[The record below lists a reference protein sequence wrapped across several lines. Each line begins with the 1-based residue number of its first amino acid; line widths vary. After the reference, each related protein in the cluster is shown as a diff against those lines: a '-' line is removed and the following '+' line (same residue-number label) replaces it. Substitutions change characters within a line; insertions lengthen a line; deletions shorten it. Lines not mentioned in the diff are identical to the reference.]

1 MPSPDLSDQLKQFVS
16 RSINSVE
23 QLEVLLLLKRD
34 AQREWTADALSRE
47 ISTSRYAAEGR
58 LLDLRARGLATFR
71 EDGQLL
77 HFRYLAG
84 ADDAVVTELAAAY
97 VERRT
102 SIITMIFSKPN
113 DSIGSFADAFRLRR
127 PPEQK

>member
-1 MPSPDLSDQLKQFVS
+1 MSPPDLSDTLKQFIA
-16 RSINSVE
+16 RNIHSVE

-58 LLDLRARGLATFR
+58 LLDLRARGLAAYR
-71 EDGQLL
+71 EEGQLL
-77 HFRYLAG
+77 HFRYQSG
-84 ADDAVVTELAAAY
+84 PDDAAVAELAAAY
-97 VERRT
+97 GERRT

-127 PPEQK
+127 PPDKP